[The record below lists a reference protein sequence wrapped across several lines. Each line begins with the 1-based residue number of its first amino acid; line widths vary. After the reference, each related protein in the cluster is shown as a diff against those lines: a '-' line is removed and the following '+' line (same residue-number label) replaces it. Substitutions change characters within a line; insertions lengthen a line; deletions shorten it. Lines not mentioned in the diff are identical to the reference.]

1 MNAEEKYL
9 VMVFNNFIY
18 FSKEFLNAE
27 EKYYTNSMDSEAA
40 PVEMF

>member
-1 MNAEEKYL
+1 MNVEKDL
-9 VMVFNNFIY
+9 VMVC